1 MKFISLVQP
10 NFRQG
15 PIEVNAYYL
24 PYTVGVI
31 WAYANKFNE
40 IKNNYQ
46 INEIIFKRD
55 PVEKVA
61 ELLKNDFIVAFSV
74 YVWNKNYSFE
84 LAKLLKKINPNIIL
98 IFGGP
103 EIPIEDKNIFVN
115 YPFMDYVIKNEGEKS
130 FKALL
135 EKIIELK
142 DKVSIPGL
150 LINDNGQLIDTGVPL
165 RIDDLNEIP
174 SPYIEGVFD
183 KIIADNPTVEWNATL
198 ETNRGCPYACTFCD
212 WGSLTYSK
220 VKKFELERVFQELEW
235 IGKNKCGFVTVTDAN
250 FGIFVER
257 DNQIA
262 DKLLEV
268 QDTYGYPYTF
278 SVTWAKNQKD
288 EVINIV
294 KKLISSEKFNQGL
307 TVSVQSMNLDVLE
320 NIKRKNLEQ
329 HRIKEILRLC
339 ELKTVPTYT
348 ELILGLP
355 GETLSS
361 WKENFWQLFDSGAH
375 TGINIFQAQLFVNAE
390 MNLLQKKLYELK
402 SQTVY
407 DYMSGSYEEDIIK
420 EGVDVVVS
428 TKHMSFLE
436 MLDAQIFSWFLN
448 TFHINGYTNFIS
460 RILYK
465 SKNISYKDFY
475 DNFLIFLQNKEWF
488 SQEQEIIKF
497 YYSKWMT
504 EGKIDHPK
512 IGGIEIHGWNLI
524 HRTILKVNTEQLY
537 DQIFSDIAEYLQQ
550 LDIDNDMIEDLI
562 EFQKSYIVTFDKI
575 NQYPFTKQFRL
586 NVLDYLNNDTELFK
600 NTDYR
605 FDFPENKQMTKK
617 TFLENIYYRRRRNFG
632 KALVEQL

>member
-135 EKIIELK
+135 EKIIELE

-436 MLDAQIFSWFLN
+436 MLDAQIFS
-448 TFHINGYTNFIS
+448 Y
-460 RILYK
+460 
-465 SKNISYKDFY
+465 
-475 DNFLIFLQNKEWF
+475 
-488 SQEQEIIKF
+488 
-497 YYSKWMT
+497 
-504 EGKIDHPK
+504 
-512 IGGIEIHGWNLI
+512 
-524 HRTILKVNTEQLY
+524 
-537 DQIFSDIAEYLQQ
+537 
-550 LDIDNDMIEDLI
+550 
-562 EFQKSYIVTFDKI
+562 
-575 NQYPFTKQFRL
+575 
-586 NVLDYLNNDTELFK
+586 
-600 NTDYR
+600 
-605 FDFPENKQMTKK
+605 
-617 TFLENIYYRRRRNFG
+617 
-632 KALVEQL
+632 

>member
-1 MKFISLVQP
+1 MKSISLVQP

-15 PIEVNAYYL
+15 PVEVNAYYL

-31 WAYANKFNE
+31 WSYANKFE
-40 IKNNYQ
+40 KIKNNYK
-46 INEIIFKRD
+46 INEIIFRRD
-55 PVEKVA
+55 PIEKVA
-61 ELLKNDFIVAFSV
+61 ETLKNDFVVAFSV

-84 LAKLLKKINPNIIL
+84 LAKLLKKINPSCIL

-103 EIPIEDKNIFVN
+103 EIPIEDSDIFAQ
-115 YPFMDYVIKNEGEKS
+115 YPFMDYVIKNEGEIS
-130 FKALL
+130 FKDLL
-135 EKIIELK
+135 EKIIESE
-142 DKVSIPGL
+142 DKKTIPGI
-150 LINDNGQLIDTGVPL
+150 LINDNGNLIDTGIPK
-165 RIDDLNEIP
+165 RIDNLNEIP
-174 SPYIEGVFD
+174 SPYIEGIFD
-183 KIIADNPTVEWNATL
+183 KIITDNPGVEWNATL

-250 FGIFVER
+250 FGIFIER
-257 DNQIA
+257 DDQIA

-268 QDTYGYPYTF
+268 QSVYGYPYTF

-329 HRIKEILRLC
+329 HRIKEILRMC
-339 ELKTVPTYT
+339 ELKKVPTYT

-355 GETLSS
+355 GETLNS
-361 WKENFWQLFDSGAH
+361 WKENFWQLFESGAH

-390 MNLLQKKLYELK
+390 MNLLQKKLYDLK

-420 EGVDVVVS
+420 EGVDVVIS
-428 TKHMSFLE
+428 TKHMSFQE
-436 MLDAQIFSWFLN
+436 MLDAQVFSWFLN

-460 RILYK
+460 RVLFKAKGIT
-465 SKNISYKDFY
+465 YKDFY
-475 DNFLIFLQNKEWF
+475 NNFFIFLQKKQWF
-488 SQEQEIIKF
+488 FQEQETIRF
-497 YYSKWMT
+497 YYNKWMT

-524 HRTILKVNTEQLY
+524 HKTILKANTEHLY
-537 DQIFSDIAEYLQQ
+537 DQIFFDIQEYLEI
-550 LDIDNDMIEDLI
+550 LNLEKFMIEDLI
-562 EFQKSYIVTFDKI
+562 EFQKSYIITFDKI
-575 NQYPFTKQFRL
+575 NQYPFIKHFNL
-586 NVLDYLNNDTELFK
+586 NILEYLNNDSELLK
-600 NTDYR
+600 STNYQ
-605 FDFPENKQMTKK
+605 FDFPENKQMSKE

-632 KALVEQL
+632 KALVE